1 MIEKEEKAMKKFK
14 SAIALFLCVLMLS
27 SVVSFGTAAENESI
41 YPESEHYYQNNYYNE
56 WTYTHPEEAEY
67 LFVTFS
73 RETRTEPGNVSG
85 RNVYFDDS
93 SVSLGDVIDSWQD
106 YGKVGDYISIFDGDD
121 NLIGVYQGVELAER
135 TVFIPGNSFKIT
147 LTTDATI
154 TAYGFKIDSISAEV
168 PDGNILTIVDFG
180 NGKDKEAY
188 LDNEWGGTL
197 TFDSDIY
204 GKIID
209 GEAVIGLEYEDG
221 TVYEP
226 YEPGNW
232 MYWWPGPEIE
242 DDKKIYRFKAVKTP
256 VTLEKGDV
264 YSFVNSEEYFNVDG
278 EGHYY
283 MKKEDYLRL
292 VASACV
298 IHGVGPYALPAA
310 VTSAILLGYPNF
322 TWNGS
327 CIGFTTTVCL
337 QKKGIFDVVKTQ
349 EGATCINDLEP
360 TSDLISLMN
369 YYNAQAALTSLT
381 KNQSSAKTPKEFSR
395 QLKKMFES
403 AESGNLV
410 LLEYLIGDSELNAIG
425 NLAYHGFAI
434 SGAYTD
440 SYGRHVLLYYDD
452 NDARYGNE
460 GICSVCWIEP
470 DFSAIH
476 TDYGDLQT
484 IFWTDEFEAY
494 KSIDYNGEDNS
505 IKHYWTE
512 FFTRIFNLLKEWFET
527 YVVGIFKR

>member
-1 MIEKEEKAMKKFK
+1 MKKFK
-14 SAIALFLCVLMLS
+14 SAIALLLCVLMLVPALS
-27 SVVSFGTAAENESI
+27 LGSFAEGEEESL

-67 LFVTFS
+67 LFITFS
-73 RETRTEPGNVSG
+73 NETHTESG
-85 RNVYFDDS
+85 RFFGYEMYFDS
-93 SVSLGDVIDSWQD
+93 SLISLGDVISRWANH
-106 YGKVGDYISIFDGDD
+106 GKVGDYISIFDGND
-121 NLIGVYQGVELAER
+121 NLIKVYQGFELSGK
-135 TVFIPGNSFKIT
+135 TIVVPGNSFKIS

-154 TAYGFKIDSISAEV
+154 TAYGFKIDSISTEV
-168 PDGNILTIVDFG
+168 PDGSFLTIVDFG
-180 NGKDKEAY
+180 NGKDKEVY
-188 LDNEWGGTL
+188 FGDYGGKIII
-197 TFDSDIY
+197 DSDFY

-209 GEAVIGLEYEDG
+209 GEAIIGLEYEDG
-221 TVYEP
+221 TVYAP
-226 YEPGNW
+226 YEELGTYMNSW
-232 MYWWPGPEIE
+232 FFGPETE
-242 DDKKIYRFKAVKTP
+242 ENKQIYRFKAVKTP
-256 VTLEKGDV
+256 VTLEKSDV
-264 YSFVNSEEYFNVDG
+264 YSFTNSDEYFNVDG
-278 EGHYY
+278 KGRYY
-283 MKKEDYLRL
+283 MNKEDYLRL

-310 VTSAILLGYPNF
+310 VTSAILLGYPKF

-349 EGATCINDLEP
+349 EGATCVNDLKP

-369 YYNAQAALTSLT
+369 YYNAQAALTTLT

-452 NDARYGNE
+452 NDARYGDE
-460 GICSVCWIEP
+460 GICSACWIEP

-505 IKHYWTE
+505 IKYYWIE
-512 FFTRIFNLLKEWFET
+512 YFSRIFKLLKEWFET
-527 YVVGIFKR
+527 YVADIFKK

>member
-1 MIEKEEKAMKKFK
+1 MKKFK
-14 SAIALFLCVLMLS
+14 SAIALLLCVLMLVPALS
-27 SVVSFGTAAENESI
+27 LGSFAEGEEESL

-56 WTYTHPEEAEY
+56 WTYTHPEEAEF
-67 LFVTFS
+67 LFITFS
-73 RETRTEPGNVSG
+73 DDTHTEPGRFFGSDM
-85 RNVYFDDS
+85 YFDS
-93 SVSLGDVIDSWQD
+93 SVISLRDVIERWSQ
-106 YGKVGDYISIFDGDD
+106 YGKIGDYISIFDGNN
-121 NLIGVYQGVELAER
+121 NLIGVYQGWKLAGE
-135 TVFIPGNSFKIT
+135 TIVVPGSSFKIT

-154 TAYGFKIDSISAEV
+154 TAYGFKIDSISTEL
-168 PDGNILTIVDFG
+168 PDYETLTVYDFG
-180 NGKDKEAY
+180 NGKDKEVY
-188 LDNEWGGTL
+188 LNDDYGSAIIINAK
-197 TFDSDIY
+197 SY
-204 GKIID
+204 GKIVD
-209 GEAVIGLEYEDG
+209 GKAVIGWEYEDG

-226 YEPGNW
+226 PVCGSW
-232 MYWWPGPEIE
+232 TDWWYGPKTE
-242 DDKKIYRFKAVKTP
+242 DDKQIYRFKAVKTP
-256 VTLEKGDV
+256 VTLEKSDV
-264 YSFVNSEEYFNVDG
+264 YSFTNSDEYFNVDG
-278 EGHYY
+278 EGRYY

-310 VTSAILLGYPNF
+310 VTSTILLGYPKF

-349 EGATCINDLEP
+349 EGATCVNDLKP

-369 YYNAQAALTSLT
+369 YYNAQAALTTLT

-452 NDARYGNE
+452 NDARYGDE
-460 GICSVCWIEP
+460 GICSACWIEP

-505 IKHYWTE
+505 IKYYWIE
-512 FFTRIFNLLKEWFET
+512 YFSRIFKLLKEWFET
-527 YVVGIFKR
+527 YVADIFKK